1 MNCASSKTYSAARLN
16 IVFTSQ
22 SAAAT
27 GLFRVTKAS
36 ADAIAMIP
44 NR

>member
-1 MNCASSKTYSAARLN
+1 MNCASSSTYSAARQN

-27 GLFRVTKAS
+27 GLFRVTNSS
-36 ADAIAMIP
+36 ADAIAMSP
-44 NR
+44 KR